1 MLHSIVV
8 TKCRAAAVALVLV
21 MGGFTL
27 PAQATLVLDVEPSG
41 FISPCPG
48 CLNPNGD
55 TLGWVFDVSSPIQIG
70 GIGAWDS
77 DAAAFGPD
85 VEAGLWTDAGTLL
98 ASTTISADSAT
109 EASNGDGVW
118 RVESIATL
126 LLTPGR
132 YVVGLTLFSDTPLAR
147 FFGGFTT
154 IPEVTFLSGRVAN
167 PSDGGLDFPG
177 QTFPATGVFGPTLI
191 LADPAALP
199 EPATLALFG
208 LGLVGLGLAVRR
220 RRAV

>member
-8 TKCRAAAVALVLV
+8 TKCRAAAVALVLA
-21 MGGFTL
+21 MGGFAL
-27 PAQATLVLDVEPSG
+27 PAQATLVLDVGPNG
-41 FISPCPG
+41 FTTPCFG

-55 TLGWVFDVSSPIQIG
+55 TLGWVFEVSSPIQIG

-77 DAAAFGPD
+77 GAASLGRD

-109 EASNGDGVW
+109 EASDGDGVW

-132 YVVGLTLFSDTPLAR
+132 YVVGLTVFDDTPLLRLA
-147 FFGGFTT
+147 GDFTA
-154 IPEVTFLSGRVAN
+154 IPEVTVLSGRVAN
-167 PSDGGLDFPG
+167 PGDDGLAFPG
-177 QTFPATGVFGPTLI
+177 RTFGLSGVFGPTLV
-191 LADPAALP
+191 LADPTALP
-199 EPATLALFG
+199 EPATLGLFG
-208 LGLVGLGLAVRR
+208 LGLVGLGLAIR
-220 RRAV
+220 RRAA